1 MSATIDK
8 RVVEMQFDN
17 KQFEHNCQQS
27 ISTLEKLKMALDFDG
42 AKGLE
47 TMAKAADKVDLSNLS
62 KSADAVTVRFNA
74 MNIAGMTAISEL
86 TKGIINFGKNVWN
99 ASFGQM
105 KSGGM
110 ARTLKIEQAM
120 FKMEALANNMESIK
134 GNAAKLNTFLD
145 QMKDSINAAVDGTA
159 YGYDAAASVASQLV
173 ASGITN
179 AEKMEEHLRAVAGAA
194 AMTGR
199 SYEDIGNIFTT
210 VASNGKLMTMQLRQ
224 FSFAGLNLAAT
235 LADHLNTTEAA
246 VNEMVTKGQ
255 IDFET
260 FSEALSDAFGKAA
273 GKADDTFA
281 GVTSNIKAQL
291 SKVGQLFTD
300 PFVEHMIPLLKV
312 VKQKI
317 KDIRSVLTPV
327 SKTWEKMFKFWTES
341 VRKALEELDLTK
353 IEPIIN
359 GVENILATLIMIVG
373 TIRRAFLEVFPKKT
387 LDELHSTALMF
398 EELTASLIPSEE
410 TLQGLKEVIM
420 ALLVPVRL
428 IFNLLRSLASSVV
441 KPILIALANMLGA
454 ILRIGNSLSPLIGSM
469 VKAVTESKIFNN
481 ILSIIAATL
490 IVLINAITEIIK
502 AFDYLVDK
510 VANSASGKA
519 ILSMLK
525 AISTLISQV
534 LVGALTI
541 LFTIIQKIFSYVK
554 AENIIKIFKAI
565 GAGIAILITFIDQ
578 VIATT
583 AKFIESLAN
592 SGNIIGEIINIVKD
606 IFGKVTDFFSG
617 KPSKEIDGIGKST
630 EKLGDRLKNLFN
642 MLSEEFKKLDVGKVM
657 LLAFGIAIIFL
668 IKSVSDFVT
677 ASTGLVKKIT
687 SFFGIFDSLKKALK
701 NIGRFTPVFQMFLG
715 MIFLISAIT
724 TALITLSNN
733 TEPEKLKQ
741 TAIILG
747 LFVGVLAGL
756 AITIGLLES
765 KLPQTKA
772 ISNTFIGIAALAG
785 AMLLLTL
792 ALKQVVEM
800 EIVFDKAMDVLKLM
814 GAMLAGLTVAAILMS
829 KFGENGGIAG
839 ALGIIAFVMSLR
851 TLFKLFNEVYALGLD
866 NAQKWEAAWKS
877 VALIIGII
885 GGIALSMTMMGAVGV
900 TAGVGSAFI
909 GFTLSLLALVVVMKQ
924 LASFNYE
931 QMESAFLRL
940 CMILVP
946 ILSFIAGATLAVRLS
961 KQGDIL
967 KDLAKM
973 LTALNFAMLGIVAA
987 VALFGKFQGQ
997 TLIKG
1002 FTAVSLIYYMIGSLV
1017 RSLFKSMGSNLK
1029 GMDFKVAVGALK
1041 QMSKLLLAISAA
1053 TILVAMG
1060 AKMIASIDEDRVT
1073 GSLIAVAAIFVV
1085 VTRCMGYIIKCT
1097 KQAKDLKV
1105 GSVLAIIFGISALM
1119 GALAILSFHDPAN
1132 ILAAGFAM
1140 SIVMVALGIMVK
1152 LSEKSL
1158 EVQRKTGKKLNYK
1171 TIIGTVVA
1179 ISAIML
1185 SVAMLLDATQGVTE
1199 NQVDIFNIS
1208 IMAVIGIFSLIVLL
1222 LVALNTI
1229 KNKNFS
1235 NNANALGQLIV
1246 SFAETMFIISGSVA
1260 LLVSLTKLFDDLD
1273 SAMIVYASVFGILSM
1288 SLVVIFGLMT
1298 ELIKNSE
1305 KMTINKINTLTNMVK
1320 GVALSMAIIAGSLA
1334 GLTAVLSLTGNH
1346 WGTMI
1351 LSGLAMA
1358 GLLEMIFLLYDQMI
1372 VATAKTNESKL
1383 KTITKMILLASASLA
1398 IIAASVSV
1406 LTGVMGGLEL
1416 GVPAGIAS
1424 MITMGVLVAD
1434 LFFFLTIVI
1443 AVAQDIDD
1451 SKLEMVGKTML
1462 LAGATMAII
1471 AASLAGLAVAIH
1483 NFSSFGSLMSAF
1495 LAIFLT
1501 FSVMVGAIVGIMILS
1516 KKFNDNNLKAFKSAK
1531 DMVLTLTTMLMVIAG
1546 IMTILAYLD
1555 IGNTDQFNTKVK
1567 ALQGFASSITNFI
1580 MIMMVIISAFELG
1593 SQVVGK
1599 QMNWSSISSMLTS
1612 VSVAF
1617 MSIAASMF
1625 LISGAIA
1632 ILISAISKTSPEN
1645 LTKAIKTLET
1655 FFTLISVFIGISAIV
1670 GGLTG
1675 GAGKAISTFVLAISG
1690 AVLILSVSGLALA
1703 KAVDILVGAVERL
1716 NSIDVDSEGIKRKF
1730 TDSIKAI
1737 AEMLTTFMDEMVPVI
1752 TRFLLGLAA
1761 VFGVVALVV
1770 ANHAALGVIAFVL
1783 AVIFGLGEVLPTIL
1797 DAIKKI
1803 LVAIIDFLG
1812 NEDNMNIIEQFATV
1826 VGNFIADIII
1836 GIVKGLF
1843 KDLSKAINEY
1853 TDKLEAKRRARNEDN
1868 LQYAL
1873 QQEAKLR
1880 TAEYKVEQLQNL
1892 GYSRAGL
1899 SASEKDIENYKK
1911 FLEKVKSGKII
1922 LKEGNDSSK
1931 ILKRMEDKIF
1941 GADGNPII
1949 TGYLDATEDELQ
1961 EVERVINNRLHGD
1974 MTTYSRTQWLKEL
1987 NKLNA
1992 LMKQQ
1997 QDAGLD
2003 VDIEYFR
2010 NLAEAIGMPLEFMDR
2025 LGPEYY
2031 DTMAAII
2038 AKDDELLAKGQEV
2051 QENTEKVIE
2060 ESKKAEEAATEAAKE
2075 TEEKTAKTTSDAMKA
2090 AMEGFSQLKSGIE
2103 DIDVDI
2109 PGVLSS
2115 VGSELAGALGDSL
2128 NGVTIGD
2135 FNLGELAS
2143 GLINFGG
2150 ETGTKMGEELGENF
2164 VNTVEWWIDYG
2175 NELVETDNGMMER
2188 WKLDPKAYESVKKY
2202 AEAQVE
2208 VHKQVKK
2215 TTEETT
2221 LANKALSAFYGIT
2234 GLDETVK
2241 SATSG
2246 LNDIAN
2252 SFTDVGD
2259 SAEKAT
2265 EKVEKSKTKLQEFKE
2280 GLTESIQSSIGKIFD
2295 KVSEEELIS
2304 PKEMLYR
2311 LTKNSM
2317 AISEW
2322 ARNIS
2327 TLAAR
2332 GMSEGLLNELKD
2344 MGPEGADKVKAFVNM
2359 TDEQLQEA
2367 NRRWSAASAMPNVLT
2382 KEITNSYKEAGFN
2395 ASLGFKQ
2402 GIDKKAANEAMREL
2416 AKNSLTSLEDELEIH
2431 SPSRKTMKDGEF
2443 ATQGFA
2449 KGVTSEKSVNFVKQA
2464 ATAITNIFM
2473 NSMRNNLSSTK
2484 MIQFGQFS
2492 IQGLAQGFQKA
2503 FPTASSSISDI
2514 AQKIANIFTSKWEM
2528 HSPSKLFEDF
2538 GLFAMQGLGKGFK
2551 VGTDETSDE
2560 LTKDSDYIL
2569 NSMRNSLKNTLE
2581 SAGEESIYRPTIQP
2595 VFDLSALDQGFN
2607 DIQSW
2612 FNNNPGLSLDGN
2624 IRNVT
2629 TTKNV
2634 AGKETSFAEAMKM
2647 LESEY
2652 DRKEQEKIQEIR
2664 SLRDDISNLQTAMSS
2679 MKVMMNSKALVGQIV
2694 TDMDVALGNR
2704 VVKNQRGRY

>member
-1 MSATIDK
+1 
-8 RVVEMQFDN
+8 
-17 KQFEHNCQQS
+17 
-27 ISTLEKLKMALDFDG
+27 
-42 AKGLE
+42 
-47 TMAKAADKVDLSNLS
+47 
-62 KSADAVTVRFNA
+62 
-74 MNIAGMTAISEL
+74 
-86 TKGIINFGKNVWN
+86 
-99 ASFGQM
+99 
-105 KSGGM
+105 
-110 ARTLKIEQAM
+110 
-120 FKMEALANNMESIK
+120 
-134 GNAAKLNTFLD
+134 
-145 QMKDSINAAVDGTA
+145 
-159 YGYDAAASVASQLV
+159 
-173 ASGITN
+173 
-179 AEKMEEHLRAVAGAA
+179 
-194 AMTGR
+194 
-199 SYEDIGNIFTT
+199 
-210 VASNGKLMTMQLRQ
+210 
-224 FSFAGLNLAAT
+224 
-235 LADHLNTTEAA
+235 
-246 VNEMVTKGQ
+246 
-255 IDFET
+255 
-260 FSEALSDAFGKAA
+260 
-273 GKADDTFA
+273 
-281 GVTSNIKAQL
+281 
-291 SKVGQLFTD
+291 
-300 PFVEHMIPLLKV
+300 
-312 VKQKI
+312 
-317 KDIRSVLTPV
+317 
-327 SKTWEKMFKFWTES
+327 
-341 VRKALEELDLTK
+341 
-353 IEPIIN
+353 
-359 GVENILATLIMIVG
+359 
-373 TIRRAFLEVFPKKT
+373 
-387 LDELHSTALMF
+387 
-398 EELTASLIPSEE
+398 
-410 TLQGLKEVIM
+410 
-420 ALLVPVRL
+420 
-428 IFNLLRSLASSVV
+428 
-441 KPILIALANMLGA
+441 
-454 ILRIGNSLSPLIGSM
+454 
-469 VKAVTESKIFNN
+469 
-481 ILSIIAATL
+481 
-490 IVLINAITEIIK
+490 
-502 AFDYLVDK
+502 
-510 VANSASGKA
+510 
-519 ILSMLK
+519 
-525 AISTLISQV
+525 
-534 LVGALTI
+534 
-541 LFTIIQKIFSYVK
+541 
-554 AENIIKIFKAI
+554 
-565 GAGIAILITFIDQ
+565 
-578 VIATT
+578 
-583 AKFIESLAN
+583 
-592 SGNIIGEIINIVKD
+592 
-606 IFGKVTDFFSG
+606 
-617 KPSKEIDGIGKST
+617 
-630 EKLGDRLKNLFN
+630 

-657 LLAFGIAIIFL
+657 LLAFGIAIIFF

-687 SFFGIFDSLKKALK
+687 SFFGIFDSLKQALK
-701 NIGRFTPVFQMFLG
+701 NIGRFTPVFQLFLG

-741 TAIILG
+741 TAFILG
-747 LFVGVLAGL
+747 AFVGTLAAL
-756 AITIGLLES
+756 AVVIGLLEN
-765 KLPQTKA
+765 KIPQTKA

-785 AMLLLTL
+785 AMLLLTV
-792 ALKQVVEM
+792 ALKQAVEM
-800 EIVFDKAMDVLKLM
+800 EKTFDDVKDVLKIM
-814 GAMLAGLTVAAILMS
+814 GAMLAGLTAASILMS

-839 ALGIIAFVMSLR
+839 ALGIIAFVISLR
-851 TLFKLFNEVYALGLD
+851 TLFKLFNEIYALGLSD
-866 NAQKWEAAWKS
+866 AQKWESAWKS
-877 VALIIGII
+877 VLVIVGII
-885 GGIALSMTMMGAVGV
+885 CGIALSMTMMGAVGV

-909 GFTLSLLALVVVMKQ
+909 GFTLSILALVYMMKK
-924 LASFNYE
+924 LASFNYDE
-931 QMESAFLRL
+931 MRIAWLRMA
-940 CMILVP
+940 MILVP
-946 ILSFIAGATLAVRLS
+946 IIAFIVGASVAIRLS
-961 KQGDIL
+961 KQGEVL
-967 KDLAKM
+967 RDLAKM
-973 LTALNFAMLGIVAA
+973 LTSLNLAMIGIILGVG
-987 VALFGKFQGQ
+987 LLGKFKPE

-1002 FTAVSLIYYMIGSLV
+1002 FSAVASIFYMLTKVMTGVIKSL
-1017 RSLFKSMGSNLK
+1017 NTTK
-1029 GMDFKVAVGALK
+1029 GMDYKVAVGELR
-1041 QMSKLLLAISAA
+1041 QMARLVLSISGAV
-1053 TILVAMG
+1053 ILVALA
-1060 AKMIASIDEDRVT
+1060 AKVIASIDESRVL
-1073 GSLIAVAAIFVV
+1073 GALVATAIIFFE
-1085 VTRCMGYIIKCT
+1085 VTELMQGVLLASKAT
-1097 KQAKDLKV
+1097 KDLKI
-1105 GSVLAIIFGISALM
+1105 GPILALIFGISTLM
-1119 GALAILSFHDPAN
+1119 GALAILSFHEPIN
-1132 ILAAGFAM
+1132 IAAAGLAM
-1140 SIVMVALGIMVK
+1140 SFTMLALGGMVK
-1152 LSEKSL
+1152 LSEKSM
-1158 EVQRKTGKKLNYK
+1158 EIQRKTGKKLNAK

-1179 ISAIML
+1179 ISSIML
-1185 SVAMLLDATQGVTE
+1185 AVAMLLDATEGVTE
-1199 NQVDIFNIS
+1199 NQVDIFNTS
-1208 IMAVIGIFSLIVLL
+1208 IMAVVGIFSLIILL

-1229 KNKNFS
+1229 KSKNFS
-1235 NNANALGQLIV
+1235 NNAKSFGDLIV

-1305 KMTINKINTLTNMVK
+1305 KMTINKINTLTSMVK

-1358 GLLEMIFLLYDQMI
+1358 GLLEMIFVLYDQMI

-1383 KTITKMILLASASLA
+1383 KTITEMILLASKSFA
-1398 IIAASVSV
+1398 IIAASIAV

-1434 LFFFLTIVI
+1434 LFFFLSMVI
-1443 AVAQDIDD
+1443 AVAKDIDD
-1451 SKLEMVGKTML
+1451 SKLEIAGKTML

-1495 LAIFLT
+1495 FAIFLT
-1501 FSVMVGAIVGIMILS
+1501 FSVMVGAIIGIMILS

-1531 DMVLTLTTMLMVIAG
+1531 DMVLTLTTMLIVIAG

-1555 IGNTDQFNTKVK
+1555 IGNTDQFNAKVK
-1567 ALQGFASSITNFI
+1567 ALQGFVSSITNFI

-1593 SQVVGK
+1593 SQVIGK

-1612 VSVAF
+1612 VSLAF

-1632 ILISAISKTSPEN
+1632 LLISAISKTSPEN

-1655 FFTLISVFIGISAIV
+1655 FFTLISIFIGISALV

-1716 NSIDVDSEGIKRKF
+1716 NKIDVDSEGIKRKF

-1737 AEMLTTFMDEMVPVI
+1737 AEMLTTFMDELVPVI

-1843 KDLSKAINEY
+1843 HDLSKAIDEY

-1949 TGYLDATEDELQ
+1949 TGYLDATEEELQ
-1961 EVERVINNRLHGD
+1961 EVERTINNRLHGN
-1974 MTTYSRTQWLKEL
+1974 MTAYSRTQWLKEL

-1997 QDAGLD
+1997 SDAGLD
-2003 VDIEYFR
+2003 VDIEYFK
-2010 NLAEAIGMPLEFMDR
+2010 NLAEAMGMPLEFMDR

-2051 QENTEKVIE
+2051 QENTEKVVE

-2075 TEEKTAKTTSDAMKA
+2075 TEEKAADTTSDAMKKA
-2090 AMEGFSQLKSGIE
+2090 LEGFAQLKSGIE
-2103 DIDVDI
+2103 DVDVDVD
-2109 PGVLSS
+2109 GVLSS
-2115 VGSELAGALGDSL
+2115 VGSKLAGALGDSL

-2150 ETGTKMGEELGENF
+2150 ETGTQMGEELGENF
-2164 VNTVEWWIDYG
+2164 VNTVDWWIDYG
-2175 NELVETDNGMMER
+2175 NELVETNNGKIER
-2188 WKLDPKAYESVKKY
+2188 YKLDPKAYESVKKY

-2208 VHKQVKK
+2208 AHKAVKK

-2246 LNDIAN
+2246 LSSMAN

-2265 EKVEKSKTKLQEFKE
+2265 EKVEKSKSKLQEFKE
-2280 GLTESIQSSIGKIFD
+2280 GLTESIQSSIGRIFD
-2295 KVSEEELIS
+2295 KVDDEEIIS

-2311 LTKNSM
+2311 LSKHTK
-2317 AISEW
+2317 AIGEW

-2344 MGPEGADKVKAFVNM
+2344 MGPEGAAKVKAFVAM
-2359 TDEQLQEA
+2359 SDEQLQEA
-2367 NRRWSAASAMPNVLT
+2367 NRRFGTAAAMPDALT
-2382 KEITNSYKEAGFN
+2382 REITESYKEAGFN
-2395 ASLGFKQ
+2395 ASLGFKN
-2402 GIDKKAANEAMREL
+2402 GINKKAANEAMREL

-2449 KGVTSEKSVNFVKQA
+2449 MGITSQKSINLVKDA
-2464 ATAITNIFM
+2464 ASAITNVFINTMRSGLNGNKLVTFGQ
-2473 NSMRNNLSSTK
+2473 NSM
-2484 MIQFGQFS
+2484 
-2492 IQGLAQGFQKA
+2492 QGLMNGFQKA
-2503 FPTASSSISDI
+2503 FPTVSGSISDV

-2551 VGTDETSDE
+2551 VGTDETGDE
-2560 LTKDSDYIL
+2560 LVKD
-2569 NSMRNSLKNTLE
+2569 
-2581 SAGEESIYRPTIQP
+2581 
-2595 VFDLSALDQGFN
+2595 
-2607 DIQSW
+2607 
-2612 FNNNPGLSLDGN
+2612 
-2624 IRNVT
+2624 
-2629 TTKNV
+2629 
-2634 AGKETSFAEAMKM
+2634 
-2647 LESEY
+2647 
-2652 DRKEQEKIQEIR
+2652 
-2664 SLRDDISNLQTAMSS
+2664 
-2679 MKVMMNSKALVGQIV
+2679 
-2694 TDMDVALGNR
+2694 
-2704 VVKNQRGRY
+2704 